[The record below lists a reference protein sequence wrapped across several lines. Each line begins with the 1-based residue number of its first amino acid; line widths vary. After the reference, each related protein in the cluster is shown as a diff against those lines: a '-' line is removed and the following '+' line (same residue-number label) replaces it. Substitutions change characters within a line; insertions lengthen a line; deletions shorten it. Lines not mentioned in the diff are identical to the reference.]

1 MLHLDA
7 GLYLLVRAVLRYCRD
22 GNEGSD
28 DIERVSPMDLE
39 NSAKFCQVTPCE
51 THDKLQHHLHFF
63 RASLINAVFS
73 YMPSPIK
80 KSIVG
85 FYRWQTDYEVYQ
97 ALLFFQQT

>member
-1 MLHLDA
+1 MLDCTCWF
-7 GLYLLVRAVLRYCRD
+7 GLYLDIVETEMKGVMVLR
-22 GNEGSD
+22 EFLLWILKILPS
-28 DIERVSPMDLE
+28 
-39 NSAKFCQVTPCE
+39 SAQVTPCE